1 MNLQK
6 SVFLVAISS
15 AFLISLAVN
24 CECNLPVTKELLK
37 RRNPARRTTAAFSWQ
52 SVIAPAFSVL
62 GSGLIVGVIGFLHN
76 ARLDRKRR
84 RAELLDSQLRELYG
98 PLQFFASC
106 SQSIYGHAWKIEEA
120 CDKEYGGKN
129 ASRQAGRSEEIQATI
144 DVNNEYFELVN
155 TNIKRMVEVLTS
167 HYSHIEP
174 DDAEIFSEFLTDSVR
189 HETEFSKSRGF
200 ETAVGGFPS
209 PWQRMHL
216 APRVCETGGPTFSG
230 EEGRVG
236 AVITIVKPTVKTRTC
251 RPRRTANDSGEETI
265 APSRRAD

>member
-24 CECNLPVTKELLK
+24 CEAQPPGDK
-37 RRNPARRTTAAFSWQ
+37 RTAQTSEPSPQNNSGFSWQ

-189 HETEFSKSRGF
+189 HETEFSKSRGSKLPLGVF
-200 ETAVGGFPS
+200 HHLGNVCTLRPS
-209 PWQRMHL
+209 L
-216 APRVCETGGPTFSG
+216 
-230 EEGRVG
+230 
-236 AVITIVKPTVKTRTC
+236 
-251 RPRRTANDSGEETI
+251 
-265 APSRRAD
+265 